1 MKRLFMLRDARGRE
15 IMQVDG
21 QRPLFFDSKAVA
33 KAHRDALNAN
43 AGIVVGATALA
54 TAHTQRHLVTVTY
67 GPDHDLFNHYSFSPQ
82 RRRRA
87 LSKRAHRTQANMG
100 RPQPQKHAA
109 RIERI
114 APLFRKD

>member
-1 MKRLFMLRDARGRE
+1 MKCLFMLRDARGRAILRGDSAE
-15 IMQVDG
+15 
-21 QRPLFFDSKAVA
+21 PLFFESKTDA
-33 KAHRDALNAN
+33 KAYRNRINASLREAAGAADIN
-43 AGIVVGATALA
+43 AIHVA
-54 TAHTQRHLVTVTY
+54 R